1 MKKWVSKCLIVIFLF
16 IVLST
21 TLVGCTKTIAENEV
35 QKIIRNAFLELD
47 EAIDLQVTTD
57 SRTVGEEIIT
67 YKTVYAKQGYGYK
80 KILTF
85 SRYLEIQG
93 SGNPNKITTDY
104 KTYIGQV
111 EYNTY
116 YMMVNLQ
123 EKHFNDGLENTDRRK
138 TEKKYL
144 SLINYETF
152 ASTINDIGSEIENDI
167 LLGAKDATYD
177 FFTSY
182 EGKKTKKSGK
192 EIFVVKMKYVDSE
205 KDEDG
210 NVIDYYREVEI
221 TITDGKIQKIYAES
235 EKSVNG
241 EKTNE
246 YEERTEI
253 FVYDFE
259 KQIMPDTTGY
269 TEVSP

>member
-35 QKIIRNAFLELD
+35 QKIIRDAFLELD

-57 SRTVGEEIIT
+57 SRTLGEEIIT

-123 EKHFNDGLENTDRRK
+123 EKHFNDGIENTDRRK
-138 TEKKYL
+138 TEKN
-144 SLINYETF
+144 IC
-152 ASTINDIGSEIENDI
+152 
-167 LLGAKDATYD
+167 LL
-177 FFTSY
+177 
-182 EGKKTKKSGK
+182 
-192 EIFVVKMKYVDSE
+192 
-205 KDEDG
+205 
-210 NVIDYYREVEI
+210 
-221 TITDGKIQKIYAES
+221 
-235 EKSVNG
+235 
-241 EKTNE
+241 
-246 YEERTEI
+246 
-253 FVYDFE
+253 
-259 KQIMPDTTGY
+259 
-269 TEVSP
+269 